1 MKTFGGHREELPR
14 GLTRRSRNPRL
25 LRFARKDNQRGFTLV
40 ELLAVVLIVVLIA
53 GVSSGVYLTGVK
65 HRRVEKAARELVL
78 ACKYARVVAVEYQLP
93 CKLVLDKDESRFFLT
108 FSRFDRGEIENE
120 IISNRYTQPL
130 ELEGEVKFKAV
141 AIHSALGEMAD
152 EEQKEYV
159 TFLPSG
165 SCDSAVIRV
174 GDGKQRYTVS
184 LNGATGRATMHPG
197 DKTEIREAL
206 DLDLR

>member
-1 MKTFGGHREELPR
+1 LVK
-14 GLTRRSRNPRL
+14 
-25 LRFARKDNQRGFTLV
+25 AFTLV

-78 ACKYARVVAVEYQLP
+78 ACKYGRVVAVEYQLP

-108 FSRFDRGEIENE
+108 FSRFDRGEVANE

-130 ELEGEVKFKAV
+130 ELEGEVTFEAV
-141 AIHSALGEMAD
+141 AIHSAVGEMAD
-152 EEQKEYV
+152 EEEQKGYV

-174 GDGKQRYTVS
+174 GDGKHRYTVS
-184 LNGATGRATMHPG
+184 LNGSTGRATMHPG

-206 DLDLR
+206 DLDE